1 MSHDAPP
8 RPDSWRES
16 GITSLWVAVVIIG
29 LDQLTKLWIEGN
41 FQLGERVPVLP
52 VLDIVRA
59 HNPGAAFSFLAGA
72 GGWQRWFFT
81 VLALGVSIALVL
93 WLRALPRAT
102 HKLLIGG
109 LALILGGAIGNVID
123 RLEHG
128 FVIDFILAHWFDQAY
143 FPAFNV
149 ADSAITVGA
158 GMVLLDAFLAWRR
171 ERRHAS

>member
-1 MSHDAPP
+1 
-8 RPDSWRES
+8 
-16 GITSLWVAVVIIG
+16 
-29 LDQLTKLWIEGN
+29 
-41 FQLGERVPVLP
+41 
-52 VLDIVRA
+52 
-59 HNPGAAFSFLAGA
+59 
-72 GGWQRWFFT
+72 
-81 VLALGVSIALVL
+81 
-93 WLRALPRAT
+93 
-102 HKLLIGG
+102 
-109 LALILGGAIGNVID
+109 LILGGAIGNVID